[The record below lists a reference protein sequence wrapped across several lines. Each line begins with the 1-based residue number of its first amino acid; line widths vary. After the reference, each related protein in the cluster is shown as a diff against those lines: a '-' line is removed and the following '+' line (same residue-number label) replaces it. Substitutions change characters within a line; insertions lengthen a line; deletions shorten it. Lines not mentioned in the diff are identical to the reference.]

1 MLAKVVFAKIV
12 YVGLFYLEISFRACY
27 ISDMISNMVK
37 IQLEQILEKQGKTL
51 YWLAKQ
57 TGISYNALAKIN
69 KNEVSR
75 LELDTI
81 EKICGTLKCSAGDL
95 LEIEK

>member
-1 MLAKVVFAKIV
+1 
-12 YVGLFYLEISFRACY
+12 
-27 ISDMISNMVK
+27 MISTVIK
-37 IQLEQILEKQGKTL
+37 IQLEQLLKKQGKTL

-69 KNEVSR
+69 KNDVTR

-81 EKICGTLKCSAGDL
+81 EKICVNLGCEASDL

>member
-1 MLAKVVFAKIV
+1 
-12 YVGLFYLEISFRACY
+12 
-27 ISDMISNMVK
+27 MISSVIK
-37 IQLEQILEKQGKTL
+37 IQLEQLLKKQGKTL

-69 KNEVSR
+69 KNDVTR

-81 EKICGTLKCSAGDL
+81 EKICVSLGCEASDL
-95 LEIEK
+95 LAIEI

>member
-1 MLAKVVFAKIV
+1 
-12 YVGLFYLEISFRACY
+12 
-27 ISDMISNMVK
+27 MISNVIK
-37 IQLEQILEKQGKTL
+37 IQLEQILKTKGKSL

-81 EKICGTLKCSAGDL
+81 EKICVNLDCGAGDL
-95 LEIEK
+95 LAIGK

>member
-1 MLAKVVFAKIV
+1 ML
-12 YVGLFYLEISFRACY
+12 YLG
-27 ISDMISNMVK
+27 MISGVIK
-37 IQLEQILEKQGKTL
+37 IQLEQILKKQGKTL

-69 KNEVSR
+69 KNDVTR

-81 EKICGTLKCSAGDL
+81 EKICVNLDCKASDL
-95 LEIEK
+95 LEIEN

>member
-1 MLAKVVFAKIV
+1 
-12 YVGLFYLEISFRACY
+12 
-27 ISDMISNMVK
+27 MISNVIK
-37 IQLEQILEKQGKTL
+37 IQLERLLKEQDKTL

-75 LELDTI
+75 IELETI
-81 EKICGTLKCSAGDL
+81 EKICESLKCQTGDL
-95 LEIEK
+95 LAIEK

>member
-1 MLAKVVFAKIV
+1 
-12 YVGLFYLEISFRACY
+12 
-27 ISDMISNMVK
+27 MISSVIK
-37 IQLEQILEKQGKTL
+37 IQLEQLLKKQGKTL

-69 KNEVSR
+69 KNDVTR

-81 EKICGTLKCSAGDL
+81 EKICVNLGCEASDL

>member
-1 MLAKVVFAKIV
+1 
-12 YVGLFYLEISFRACY
+12 
-27 ISDMISNMVK
+27 MISTVIK
-37 IQLEQILEKQGKTL
+37 IQLEQILKKQDKTL

-69 KNEVSR
+69 KNEVTR

-81 EKICGTLKCSAGDL
+81 EKICVSLNCAAGDL
-95 LEIEK
+95 LAIEK

>member
-1 MLAKVVFAKIV
+1 M
-12 YVGLFYLEISFRACY
+12 FYLEMFYLEMSFQACY
-27 ISDMISNMVK
+27 ISGMISNVIK
-37 IQLEQILEKQGKTL
+37 IKLTEILEKKEKSL
-51 YWLAKQ
+51 YWLAKE

-81 EKICGTLKCSAGDL
+81 EKICTHLGCEAGEL
-95 LEIEK
+95 LAIEK

>member
-1 MLAKVVFAKIV
+1 
-12 YVGLFYLEISFRACY
+12 
-27 ISDMISNMVK
+27 MISSVIK
-37 IQLEQILEKQGKTL
+37 IQLERILKEQDKTL

-69 KNEVSR
+69 KNDVTR

-81 EKICGTLKCSAGDL
+81 EKICDSLNCNIGDL
-95 LEIEK
+95 LEVQK